1 MDGAD
6 RTGRAEILAL
16 AAADTTVLDDTGDE
30 RRLAV
35 ALDLADH
42 RDGPC
47 RAMRRAGTAVD
58 AIGIGDTEIV
68 VHQCAA
74 DMDHGL
80 LLLRDGKDGS
90 GGTDPRAVGTLRTAE
105 PAVEV
110 HLGLHQ
116 VAGIGAR
123 TEYVVGAVG
132 HAQLAGGAM
141 LIEMPGALRSR
152 RNEALRALRSLL
164 GKDRGEAA
172 VILLALLGVKQG
184 GGASHQGA
192 QHERA
197 LAGIRGLRGRL
208 LRLSDGSFLR
218 SDGRGLGGS
227 HRPGHGSGDRLGG
240 LAPVGEAVRQGVLRT
255 LLDTV
260 EAYHAA
266 RAVDLVGFTVDAGG
280 LAVLVAFAAGDA
292 LALVDGHA
300 EQREARNETQSRAY
314 RADIVAP

>member
-16 AAADTTVLDDTGDE
+16 AAADTAVLDDTGDE

-47 RAMRRAGTAVD
+47 RAMRRAGAAVD
-58 AIGIGDTEIV
+58 SVGIGDTEIV
-68 VHQCAA
+68 VHDRAA
-74 DMDHGL
+74 DVDHRL
-80 LLLRDGKDGS
+80 LLLCDGKDGS
-90 GGTDPRAVGTLRTAE
+90 GGTDLRAVRTLRTAE
-105 PAVEV
+105 TAVEI

-116 VAGIGAR
+116 VAGIGAG
-123 TEYVVGAVG
+123 TQYVVRAIGNT
-132 HAQLAGGAM
+132 QLAGGAM
-141 LIEMPGALRSR
+141 LVEMLGALSSR
-152 RNEALRALRSLL
+152 RDEALLALRSLL

-172 VILLALLGVKQG
+172 VVLLALLGVKQG

-197 LAGIRGLRGRL
+197 LAGIGGLSGRL
-208 LRLSDGSFLR
+208 LRFAR
-218 SDGRGLGGS
+218 SCGLGRSRSRSRGRGRNGLG
-227 HRPGHGSGDRLGG
+227 RG

-260 EAYHAA
+260 ETYDAT
-266 RAVDLVGFTVDAGG
+266 RAVHGMGLAIDAAG
-280 LAVLVAFAAGDA
+280 LAVLVAFAAGYA
-292 LALVDGHA
+292 LALVNGHA
-300 EQREARNETQSRAY
+300 EQREAGNETQRRSY